1 MHILTISFSRE
12 TIIPAY
18 RELPIQWSWI
28 SYILKPRKNQKWQTL
43 QIRFILSKK
52 ISILLGIKNVS
63 DIKVVISN
71 MV

>member
-1 MHILTISFSRE
+1 MHLLPNSFSRE

-18 RELPIQWSWI
+18 RELPIKWDWI
-28 SYILKPRKNQKWQTL
+28 AYILKSRKNQKWQTL

-63 DIKVVISN
+63 DIKVVSSN